1 MEEIIKKIRTDLRL
15 SMNGAVSTSMRDKG
29 INYRMNFGVGIPRIN
44 QISEKYE
51 QDKELA
57 ETLWSDDVR
66 ELKILATL
74 LYPIE
79 EFSKELAMSWIV
91 EIKDQELREQLCKN
105 LLQNLTYA
113 NELVEESA
121 KNNIEHIRCTGY
133 WLFARLCITKSETV
147 EKINCDELL
156 QNAISDFNSQSML
169 LRQAALNTLK
179 YYGRISGE
187 NATNVLQKVSHLE
200 GSENHVE
207 KEILSILKFE
217 FGMDS

>member
-1 MEEIIKKIRTDLRL
+1 MKEIIKKIRTDLRL
-15 SMNGAVSTSMRDKG
+15 SMNGAVSSSMRDKG

-105 LLQNLTYA
+105 LLQKLTYA

-156 QNAISDFNSQSML
+156 QNAISDLNSQSML

-200 GSENHVE
+200 GSKNHIE

-217 FGMDS
+217 FGVDS

>member
-1 MEEIIKKIRTDLRL
+1 MKEIIKKIRTDLRL
-15 SMNGAVSTSMRDKG
+15 SMNGAVSSSMRDKG

>member
-1 MEEIIKKIRTDLRL
+1 MKEIIKKIRTDLRL
-15 SMNGAVSTSMRDKG
+15 SMNGAVSSSMRDKG

-105 LLQNLTYA
+105 LLQKLTYA

-121 KNNIEHIRCTGY
+121 KNSIEYIRCTGY
-133 WLFARLCITKSETV
+133 WLFARLCITKSETI

-156 QNAISDFNSQSML
+156 QNAISDLNSQSML

-200 GSENHVE
+200 GSKNHVE

-217 FGMDS
+217 FGVDS

>member
-1 MEEIIKKIRTDLRL
+1 MKEIIKKIRTDLRL
-15 SMNGAVSTSMRDKG
+15 SMNGAVSSSMRDKG

-156 QNAISDFNSQSML
+156 QNAISDLNSQSML

>member
-1 MEEIIKKIRTDLRL
+1 MKEIIKKIRTDLRL
-15 SMNGAVSTSMRDKG
+15 SMNGAVSSSMRDKG

-105 LLQNLTYA
+105 LLQKLTYA

>member
-1 MEEIIKKIRTDLRL
+1 
-15 SMNGAVSTSMRDKG
+15 MNGAVSSSMRDKG
-29 INYRMNFGVGIPRIN
+29 INYRMNFGVGIPIIN

-200 GSENHVE
+200 GSKNHVE

>member
-1 MEEIIKKIRTDLRL
+1 MKEIIKKIRTDLRL
-15 SMNGAVSTSMRDKG
+15 SMNGAVSSSMRDKG

-91 EIKDQELREQLCKN
+91 EIKDQELREQICKN

-156 QNAISDFNSQSML
+156 QNAISDLNSQSML

-200 GSENHVE
+200 GSKNHME

-217 FGMDS
+217 FGVES